1 MYEFC
6 AKDCKGSDGR
16 SCSCLVR
23 LVSVVEPKRAK
34 QEWSRGRRRNPEKP
48 GQNKGF
54 LYSEAPIKI
63 QKKWRNYYG
72 IFKAIS

>member
-1 MYEFC
+1 
-6 AKDCKGSDGR
+6 
-16 SCSCLVR
+16 

-54 LYSEAPIKI
+54 LYSEAPRIVK
-63 QKKWRNYYG
+63 R
-72 IFKAIS
+72 

>member
-6 AKDCKGSDGR
+6 AKDCKGSVAVPQAQG
-16 SCSCLVR
+16 
-23 LVSVVEPKRAK
+23 AK
-34 QEWSRGRRRNPEKP
+34 EWSRGRRRNPEKP

-72 IFKAIS
+72 IFETIS